1 MYRNLALAASVLI
14 YLTNITLIGQDP
26 LTYITIISLL
36 YFTEIMAYIGY
47 LKHTKLISNDLE
59 SLITDI
65 MESYRNSKNSA
76 TNEGKKLCGECRK
89 DKNEGYTHCYECQM
103 CIKGRD
109 HHCIFLD
116 SCVNETNWHFYNSIL
131 LIQSVLCCNGMLRS
145 FKLFSDEST
154 AMNL

>member
-1 MYRNLALAASVLI
+1 
-14 YLTNITLIGQDP
+14 
-26 LTYITIISLL
+26 
-36 YFTEIMAYIGY
+36 MAYIGY